1 MLPRKARL
9 RKRED
14 FNLVYKKGKLISVKI
29 LKLFVYSK
37 DESLQ
42 RCGFSISKKIS
53 KKAVI
58 RNKIKRRLS
67 HAFREEHLKLK
78 DNIDLIFVAKPEIV
92 EQDFKYIKKSVIIL
106 LQKAKLYVNVD
117 LNKDETQIK

>member
-14 FNLVYKKGKLISVKI
+14 FNLVYKKGKLFSVKI
-29 LKLFVYSK
+29 LKLFILSK

-53 KKAVI
+53 KKAVV

-67 HAFREEHLKLK
+67 HAFREEYIQLK
-78 DNIDLIFVAKPEIV
+78 DNIDLVFVAKPEIV
-92 EQDFKYIKKSVIIL
+92 DQDFKYIKKSVKSL
-106 LQKAKLYVNVD
+106 LEKAKLYTD
-117 LNKDETQIK
+117 LDKDDSQL